1 VDLTPRNIKLWK
13 ERIEA
18 LCAVVR
24 QEASGDT
31 SSLSDRNLAAS
42 QEWRSEPGALDI
54 GEAVAWI
61 FNNEDQGQREKG

>member
-1 VDLTPRNIKLWK
+1 MQLWK

-18 LCAVVR
+18 LSAVMR
-24 QEASGDT
+24 DEAGGDT

-42 QEWRSEPGALDI
+42 REWRSEPAALDI

-61 FNNEDQGQREKG
+61 FNNEDQGQRGKG